1 MWEERVT
8 LGSGE
13 NMLIIESECSM
24 LLLLSAVAGFTG
36 FGRGVGGS
44 WVNVFSVRFSLFYVH
59 FVFSCMHVIF
69 TLYRPTQG
77 SRVLYLSYLVLGWGQ
92 VQLFLVDESTIGS
105 VIGLHCHSI
114 T

>member
-1 MWEERVT
+1 MG
-8 LGSGE
+8 LG
-13 NMLIIESECSM
+13 L
-24 LLLLSAVAGFTG
+24 
-36 FGRGVGGS
+36 
-44 WVNVFSVRFSLFYVH
+44 NVFSVRFSLFYVH